1 MKNSNM
7 QGWRYEKKNYDI
19 PKKVIFCKR
28 CVMSNQRPRITF
40 NEKGICS
47 ACQFADYKNNI
58 IDWKNRKFELEK
70 ICDKFR
76 KNDGSF
82 DVIVPSS
89 GGKDSGF
96 VGHYLKN
103 EFGMC
108 PLTVTWAPH
117 EYTQIGFEN
126 FQNHIKVG
134 NLANILC
141 TPPGNIHRKLTSLGM
156 KLLGDPFIPFLY
168 GQHNV
173 PFLIAEKFNISL
185 IMYGENGEVEYGGK
199 KEFED
204 NQNQRLEGKKHED
217 IFFSGISLDEMMN
230 AGVDAKDLY
239 YYKKPNFDSNVKE
252 PTCLF
257 MSYFYKWNPQ
267 ENYYYCVD
275 NTGFKPNN
283 IRSEGTYTRFASL
296 DDKLD
301 GFHYYLMY
309 IKFGIG
315 RATSDAAHEVRE
327 GHITREE
334 GIELVKKYDGEF
346 PEKYFEL
353 FLKYCDMSQTEFHDI
368 IDSWRSKHIW
378 KKEGN
383 SWKLK
388 NQIE

>member
-1 MKNSNM
+1 
-7 QGWRYEKKNYDI
+7 
-19 PKKVIFCKR
+19 
-28 CVMSNQRPRITF
+28 
-40 NEKGICS
+40 
-47 ACQFADYKNNI
+47 
-58 IDWKNRKFELEK
+58 
-70 ICDKFR
+70 
-76 KNDGSF
+76 
-82 DVIVPSS
+82 
-89 GGKDSGF
+89 
-96 VGHYLKN
+96 
-103 EFGMC
+103 
-108 PLTVTWAPH
+108 
-117 EYTQIGFEN
+117 
-126 FQNHIKVG
+126 
-134 NLANILC
+134 
-141 TPPGNIHRKLTSLGM
+141 
-156 KLLGDPFIPFLY
+156 
-168 GQHNV
+168 
-173 PFLIAEKFNISL
+173 
-185 IMYGENGEVEYGGK
+185 
-199 KEFED
+199 
-204 NQNQRLEGKKHED
+204 
-217 IFFSGISLDEMMN
+217 MMN

-334 GIELVKKYDGEF
+334 GIALVKKYDGEF
-346 PEKYFEL
+346 PENILNY
-353 FLKYCDMSQTEFHDI
+353 FLKYCDMNQTEFHDI

-388 NQIE
+388 IKLSKKKINSYKYVIAIKIKDKTSLKINKVLEKLSLKYNVKFHYQKSNGPHITLTNSFTINKYANIKKVYNEMETNILSLLI

>member
-1 MKNSNM
+1 
-7 QGWRYEKKNYDI
+7 
-19 PKKVIFCKR
+19 
-28 CVMSNQRPRITF
+28 
-40 NEKGICS
+40 
-47 ACQFADYKNNI
+47 
-58 IDWKNRKFELEK
+58 
-70 ICDKFR
+70 
-76 KNDGSF
+76 
-82 DVIVPSS
+82 
-89 GGKDSGF
+89 
-96 VGHYLKN
+96 
-103 EFGMC
+103 MC

-217 IFFSGISLDEMMN
+217 IFFSGISLDEMVK
-230 AGVDAKDLY
+230 AGIDSKDLY